1 MSEGASLGKAG
12 AFADHRFLEKLT
24 VGN

>member
-12 AFADHRFLEKLT
+12 AFADYRSLEKLT